1 MRAHGSSG
9 CSLAR
14 LCAEVHRTASAFS
27 NDATTATVNLAA
39 VPSTTE
45 RPQLEPDI
53 ALQAAY
59 AVILIQLRIIVWLLA
74 RTEQ

>member
-1 MRAHGSSG
+1 
-9 CSLAR
+9 
-14 LCAEVHRTASAFS
+14 
-27 NDATTATVNLAA
+27 
-39 VPSTTE
+39 
-45 RPQLEPDI
+45 LEPDI